1 MKKALRFC
9 RNFLIFIG
17 WTWFFFVF
25 SNLLIDMI
33 WNFDFL
39 SNRSWQI
46 LLNFWN
52 KGGIIKTTSDVLLIF
67 SLLLL
72 PIIWIIGYFQILKL
86 DYLKLFLWP
95 IRFIYSIFDRCAL
108 ERPKRIVLKNIKSSD
123 KLIEEIKSEIESI
136 KPEKSTGA
144 ENLRSTITKKLSEKQ
159 NEAK

>member
-9 RNFLIFIG
+9 RNFLILIG
-17 WTWFFFVF
+17 WTWFFFGF

-39 SNRSWQI
+39 SDRSWQI

-86 DYLKLFLWP
+86 DYLKLFLYP
-95 IRFIYSIFDRCAL
+95 IRFIYSIFDRRAL